1 MTHDFIPKHYEQI
14 GNSLAKNLLVYIL
27 MYEQDLKIAAVKRAE
42 AKKLKDTVRNNL
54 KKQKSTLGDMMIKN
68 SIILS
73 PHSSSENINNIDDF

>member
-42 AKKLKDTVRNNL
+42 AKKLKDAVRNNL